1 MWGNEQ
7 QAAMDALKQ
16 HVISAPALVPIDYTS
31 NQRVIVTVDS
41 SIIAVG
47 WIVYQL
53 NERGQRKPS
62 RYGSIWWTEHVRPGT
77 PSQN

>member
-16 HVISAPALVPIDYTS
+16 HVISAPALAPIDYTS
-31 NQRVIVTVDS
+31 NRRVIVAVDS

-53 NERGQRKPS
+53 DERGQRKPS
-62 RYGSIWWTEHVRPGT
+62 RYSSI
-77 PSQN
+77 S